1 MISTMYPKQ
10 KRELV
15 IRDLD
20 LESSANLQRIRHL
33 PASLQYLMP
42 FEKRELLRE
51 MRYDHQ
57 RSALSAPY
65 SREVRAFRYWF

>member
-20 LESSANLQRIRHL
+20 LESSANLQRILHL

-42 FEKRELLRE
+42 FEKRERLRE
-51 MRYDHQ
+51 MRYVHQ
-57 RSALSAPY
+57 RSARSAPY